1 MWSWEEGLAG
11 LLGGWKGTIQKTSPS
26 EHKSVTDSQ
35 STGEAVPTAPCDR
48 RAIPRYRVQFRTVVS
63 STGTVR
69 EGMGTVLDLSLGG
82 CRVEAPFTAQP
93 SQLMELRIYDPDL
106 NWPLIVGGA
115 VVQWVQG
122 HTFGLR
128 FLRLR
133 QDQEDHLAQVLATV
147 TQAPIVD
154 PLLSPRKPST
164 SRLRPA

>member
-11 LLGGWKGTIQKTSPS
+11 LLGGWKGTIHKTSSS
-26 EHKSVTDSQ
+26 EQKLVTGSQ
-35 STGEAVPTAPCDR
+35 PTGETVPPGLCDR
-48 RAIPRYRVQFRTVVS
+48 RATPRYRVQFRTIVS

-106 NWPLIVGGA
+106 NWPLMVNGA

-122 HTFGLR
+122 STFGLR
-128 FLRLR
+128 FLQLR
-133 QDQEDHLAQVLATV
+133 KDEEDRLAQVLATV
-147 TQAPIVD
+147 IDDAEE
-154 PLLSPRKPST
+154 
-164 SRLRPA
+164 